1 MENSVSATADRR
13 LKKPALW
20 VTFCGVNLISKKIIA
35 FRYHNDFND
44 QYDYNGYGG
53 QLMSQSIS
61 AVEAR
66 QKFGEMLNRVAL
78 LREEIIIEKYRHCL
92 REIYK

>member
-1 MENSVSATADRR
+1 
-13 LKKPALW
+13 
-20 VTFCGVNLISKKIIA
+20 
-35 FRYHNDFND
+35 
-44 QYDYNGYGG
+44 
-53 QLMSQSIS
+53 MSQSIS

-92 REIYK
+92 REIYKLNDVLTSFQKML

>member
-1 MENSVSATADRR
+1 
-13 LKKPALW
+13 
-20 VTFCGVNLISKKIIA
+20 
-35 FRYHNDFND
+35 
-44 QYDYNGYGG
+44 
-53 QLMSQSIS
+53 MSQSIS